1 MGNSCG
7 KQRGYG
13 FRYSHYAPGC
23 CGIDNVYGSI
33 DEIPRKQIDTT
44 ALKNAKVVFVVG
56 GPGSGK
62 GTQCDKIVEKY
73 GYTHLS
79 SGDLLRE
86 EVASQSRLGKE
97 LNKIMKA
104 GKLVPLE
111 IVLDLIKEAMLKHIS
126 ATKGF
131 LLDGYPREISQGVLF
146 EEEVCP
152 CQMVLYLEVPDDTMT
167 QRLLYRGKTS
177 GRVDDNEETV
187 KKRLATFH
195 KVTGSVLDHYEKQGK
210 LRRVVAEAS
219 PPVVFK
225 LVAKVFQEDL
235 LKSARI
241 LFVCGGPG
249 SGKGTQCDRIVQ
261 RYGFTHLSSGD
272 LLRDEVASKS
282 PRGNEL
288 NSMMQA
294 GKLVPMETVLT
305 LLKEAMIAK
314 ADVSNGF
321 LIDGYPREVDQG
333 IQFEKSICPA
343 KMVLYFDLSDAEMT
357 RRLLNRGKTSGRVD
371 DNEET
376 IAKRLQT
383 FHDATEPVTIYYDRK
398 GKLVTVN
405 AERSPDQIFKDV
417 ADRLDRLILE
427 SCKVLFVVGGPGC
440 GKGTQCERLAAK
452 YNLTHLSSGDLLR
465 AEVASGSPMGQ
476 ELDAMMKAG
485 QLVPMETVLRL
496 IKDAMVKAALKGS
509 QGFLIDGY
517 PREVPQGV
525 QFENVIKSC
534 DVVLYFNVTDE
545 TMTKRLLNRAKTSGR
560 VDDNEETIK
569 KRLITFH
576 ECTQPVCDYYFKKG
590 KLIEVKAEGTPDFIF
605 DKTCKILKERV
616 FVK

>member
-7 KQRGYG
+7 KQREEEFDDDCY
-13 FRYSHYAPGC
+13 PT
-23 CGIDNVYGSI
+23 IK
-33 DEIPRKQIDTT
+33 IPRKQIDTT
-44 ALKNAKVVFVVG
+44 ALKTAKVVFVVG

-111 IVLDLIKEAMLKHIS
+111 IVLDLIKEAMLKRMS
-126 ATKGF
+126 STKGF
-131 LLDGYPREISQGVLF
+131 LLDGYPRELSQGVLF

-195 KVTGSVLDHYEKQGK
+195 KVTGTVLDHYEKQGK

-225 LVAKVFQEDL
+225 MVAKVFQEDL

-241 LFVCGGPG
+241 IFVCGGPG
-249 SGKGTQCDRIVQ
+249 SGKGTQCDRIVE

-288 NSMMQA
+288 NSLMQA
-294 GKLVPMETVLT
+294 GKLVPMETVLS

-333 IQFEKSICPA
+333 IQFEKTICPA

-371 DNEET
+371 DNEAT
-376 IAKRLQT
+376 IAKRLET
-383 FHDATEPVTIYYDRK
+383 FHAATEPVTIYYDRK
-398 GKLVTVN
+398 QKLVSVN
-405 AERSPDQIFKDV
+405 AERSPDAIFKDV

-427 SCKVLFVVGGPGC
+427 RCKVLFIVGGPGC

-465 AEVASGSPMGQ
+465 AEVASGSPIGK
-476 ELDAMMKAG
+476 ELDAMMKSG
-485 QLVPMETVLRL
+485 KLVPMETVLKL
-496 IKDAMVKAALKGS
+496 IKDAMVAAALKGS

-525 QFENVIKSC
+525 QFENAIKPC

-545 TMTKRLLNRAKTSGR
+545 TMTKRLLHRAKTSGR

-569 KRLITFH
+569 KRLLTFH

-605 DKTCKILKERV
+605 DKTCKLLKEKV
-616 FVK
+616 FVS

>member
-7 KQRGYG
+7 KQR
-13 FRYSHYAPGC
+13 
-23 CGIDNVYGSI
+23 GSI
-33 DEIPRKQIDTT
+33 DEIPRKQIDTS
-44 ALKNAKVVFVVG
+44 ALKTAKVVFVVG

-62 GTQCDKIVEKY
+62 GTQCEKIVEKY

-111 IVLDLIKEAMLKHIS
+111 IVLDLIVEAMLKRIS
-126 ATKGF
+126 GTKGF
-131 LLDGYPREISQGVLF
+131 LLDGYPREISQGILF

-195 KVTGSVLDHYEKQGK
+195 KVMNSVLDHYDKQGK

-225 LVAKVFQEDL
+225 MVAKVFQEDL

-249 SGKGTQCDRIVQ
+249 SGKGTQCDRIVE

-333 IQFEKSICPA
+333 VQFEKTICPA
-343 KMVLYFDLSDAEMT
+343 KMVFYFALSDSEMT

-383 FHDATEPVTIYYDRK
+383 FHGATEPVTIYYDRK
-398 GKLVTVN
+398 GKLVSVN
-405 AERSPDQIFKDV
+405 AERSPDKIFKDV
-417 ADRLDRLILE
+417 AERVDKLILE
-427 SCKVLFVVGGPGC
+427 KCKVLFVVGGPGC
-440 GKGTQCERLAAK
+440 GKGTQCEKLAAK

-465 AEVASGSPMGQ
+465 AEVASGSPIGQ
-476 ELDAMMKAG
+476 DLDAMMKAG
-485 QLVPMETVLRL
+485 KLVPMETVLRL
-496 IKDAMVKAALKGS
+496 IKDAMVAAALKGS

-525 QFENVIKSC
+525 QFETGIKGC
-534 DVVLYFNVTDE
+534 EVVLYFNVTDE

-569 KRLITFH
+569 KRLLTFH

-616 FVK
+616 FVSLSV

>member
-7 KQRGYG
+7 KQREEEFDDDCY
-13 FRYSHYAPGC
+13 PT
-23 CGIDNVYGSI
+23 IK
-33 DEIPRKQIDTT
+33 IPRKQIDTT
-44 ALKNAKVVFVVG
+44 ALKTAKVVFVVG

-111 IVLDLIKEAMLKHIS
+111 IVLDLIKEAMLKRMS
-126 ATKGF
+126 STKGF
-131 LLDGYPREISQGVLF
+131 LLDGYPRELSQGVLF

-195 KVTGSVLDHYEKQGK
+195 KVTGTVLDHYEKQGK

-225 LVAKVFQEDL
+225 MVAKVFQEDL

-241 LFVCGGPG
+241 IFVCGGPG
-249 SGKGTQCDRIVQ
+249 SGKGTQCDRIVE

-288 NSMMQA
+288 NSLMQA

-333 IQFEKSICPA
+333 IQFEKTICPA

-371 DNEET
+371 DNEAT
-376 IAKRLQT
+376 IAKRLET
-383 FHDATEPVTIYYDRK
+383 FHAATEPVTIYYDRK
-398 GKLVTVN
+398 QKLVSVN
-405 AERSPDQIFKDV
+405 AERSPDAIFKDV

-427 SCKVLFVVGGPGC
+427 RCKVLFIVGGPGC

-465 AEVASGSPMGQ
+465 AEVASGSPIGK
-476 ELDAMMKAG
+476 ELDAMMKSG
-485 QLVPMETVLRL
+485 KLVPMETVLKL
-496 IKDAMVKAALKGS
+496 IKDAMVAAALKGS

-525 QFENVIKSC
+525 QFENAIKPC

-545 TMTKRLLNRAKTSGR
+545 TMTKRLLHRAKTSGR

-569 KRLITFH
+569 KRLLTFH

-605 DKTCKILKERV
+605 DKTCKLLKEKV
-616 FVK
+616 FVS

>member
-7 KQRGYG
+7 KQREEEPDDDCY
-13 FRYSHYAPGC
+13 PT
-23 CGIDNVYGSI
+23 IK
-33 DEIPRKQIDTT
+33 IPRKQIDTT

-111 IVLDLIKEAMLKHIS
+111 IVLDLIKEAMLKRIS
-126 ATKGF
+126 STKGF
-131 LLDGYPREISQGVLF
+131 LLDGYPREISQGILF

-195 KVTGSVLDHYEKQGK
+195 KVTGTVLDHYEKQGK

-225 LVAKVFQEDL
+225 MVAKVFQEDL

-241 LFVCGGPG
+241 IFVCGGPG
-249 SGKGTQCDRIVQ
+249 SGKGTQCDRIVE

-376 IAKRLQT
+376 IAKRLET
-383 FHDATEPVTIYYDRK
+383 FHAATEPVTIYYDRK
-398 GKLVTVN
+398 NKLVSVN
-405 AERSPDQIFKDV
+405 AERSPDKIFGDV
-417 ADRLDRLILE
+417 ADRLDKLILE
-427 SCKVLFVVGGPGC
+427 NCKVLFIVGGPGC

-476 ELDAMMKAG
+476 ELDAMMKSG
-485 QLVPMETVLRL
+485 KLVPMETVLKL
-496 IKDAMVKAALKGS
+496 IKDAMVAAALKGS

-569 KRLITFH
+569 KRLLTFH

-605 DKTCKILKERV
+605 DKTCKLLKEKV
-616 FVK
+616 FIK

>member
-1 MGNSCG
+1 M
-7 KQRGYG
+7 K
-13 FRYSHYAPGC
+13 
-23 CGIDNVYGSI
+23 
-33 DEIPRKQIDTT
+33 T
-44 ALKNAKVVFVVG
+44 AKVVFVVG

-111 IVLDLIKEAMLKHIS
+111 IVLDLIKEAMLKRLS
-126 ATKGF
+126 TTKGF

-195 KVTGSVLDHYEKQGK
+195 KVTNSVLDYYEKQGK

-225 LVAKVFQEDL
+225 MVAKVFQEDL

-241 LFVCGGPG
+241 IFVCGGPG

-314 ADVSNGF
+314 ADISNGF

-333 IQFEKSICPA
+333 IQFEKSIFPA
-343 KMVLYFDLSDAEMT
+343 KIVLYFDLSDAEMT

-383 FHDATEPVTIYYDRK
+383 FHGATEPVTIYYDRK
-398 GKLVTVN
+398 GKLVSVN

-417 ADRLDRLILE
+417 MDRVDKLILQ

-476 ELDAMMKAG
+476 ELDATMKSG
-485 QLVPMETVLRL
+485 KLVPMETVLRL
-496 IKDAMVKAALKGS
+496 IKDAIVKAALKGS

-525 QFENVIKSC
+525 QFETAIKSC
-534 DVVLYFNVTDE
+534 DVVLYFNVSDE

-569 KRLITFH
+569 KRLLTFH

-605 DKTCKILKERV
+605 DKTSKILKERV
-616 FVK
+616 FVS

>member
-7 KQRGYG
+7 KQRG
-13 FRYSHYAPGC
+13 H
-23 CGIDNVYGSI
+23 I

-44 ALKNAKVVFVVG
+44 PLKNAKVVFVVG

-97 LNKIMKA
+97 LNKIMKM
-104 GKLVPLE
+104 GKLVPVE
-111 IVLDLIKEAMLKHIS
+111 VVLDLVKEAMLRLHVN
-126 ATKGF
+126 TKGF
-131 LLDGYPREISQGVLF
+131 LIDGYPSEVKQGILF
-146 EEEVCP
+146 EHEVCP

-177 GRVDDNEETV
+177 GRVDDNEETI

-195 KVTGSVLDHYEKQGK
+195 KVTGAVLDHYEKEDK

-225 LVAKVFQEDL
+225 MVSKVFQEDL
-235 LKSARI
+235 LKTARI

-249 SGKGTQCDRIVQ
+249 SGKGTQCDRIVS

-288 NSMMQA
+288 NALMQA
-294 GKLVPMETVLT
+294 GKLVPLETVLM

-333 IQFEKSICPA
+333 IRFEKSICPS
-343 KMVLYFDLSDAEMT
+343 KMVLYFEVSDAEMT

-376 IAKRLQT
+376 IKKRLDT
-383 FHDATEPVTIYYDRK
+383 FHKSTEPVTTYYDRK
-398 GKLVTVN
+398 GKLNTIN

-417 ADRLDRLILE
+417 KDRLDRLMLE
-427 SCKVLFVVGGPGC
+427 DCKVIFVVGGPGC

-465 AEVASGSPMGQ
+465 AEVASGSPIGQ
-476 ELDAMMKAG
+476 QLDAIMKSG
-485 QLVPMETVLRL
+485 QLVPMETVLGL
-496 IKDAMVKAALKGS
+496 IREAMVAAALKGS
-509 QGFLIDGY
+509 RGFLIDGY

-525 QFENVIKSC
+525 QFETAISPC
-534 DVVLYFNVTDE
+534 DVTLYFNVSDE
-545 TMTKRLLNRAKTSGR
+545 TMTKRLLNRALTSGR
-560 VDDNEETIK
+560 VDDNEETIR
-569 KRLITFH
+569 KRLQTFH

-605 DKTCKILKERV
+605 EKTSKLLNERV
-616 FVK
+616 FASK

>member
-1 MGNSCG
+1 MGNACG
-7 KQRGYG
+7 KQREEETDDDCY
-13 FRYSHYAPGC
+13 PT
-23 CGIDNVYGSI
+23 IK
-33 DEIPRKQIDTT
+33 IPRKQIDTT
-44 ALKNAKVVFVVG
+44 ALKTAKVVFVVG

-111 IVLDLIKEAMLKHIS
+111 IVLDLIKEAMLKWIS
-126 ATKGF
+126 TTKGF
-131 LLDGYPREISQGVLF
+131 LLDGYPREISQALLF

-195 KVTGSVLDHYEKQGK
+195 KVTGSVLEHFEKQGK

-225 LVAKVFQEDL
+225 MVAKVFQEDL

-241 LFVCGGPG
+241 IFVCGGPG
-249 SGKGTQCDRIVQ
+249 SGKGTQCDRIVE

-333 IQFEKSICPA
+333 IQFEKTICAA

-376 IAKRLQT
+376 IAKRLET
-383 FHDATEPVTIYYDRK
+383 FHAATEPVTIYYDRK
-398 GKLVTVN
+398 GKLASVN

-427 SCKVLFVVGGPGC
+427 NCKVFFIVGGPGC

-465 AEVASGSPMGQ
+465 AEVASGSPMGV

-485 QLVPMETVLRL
+485 KLVPMETVLKL
-496 IKDAMVKAALKGS
+496 IKDAMVAAALKGS

-525 QFENVIKSC
+525 QFETLIKAC

-569 KRLITFH
+569 KRLLTFH

-605 DKTCKILKERV
+605 EKTCKLLKEKV
-616 FVK
+616 YVKK

>member
-7 KQRGYG
+7 KQREEETDDDCY
-13 FRYSHYAPGC
+13 PT
-23 CGIDNVYGSI
+23 IK
-33 DEIPRKQIDTT
+33 IPRKQIDTT
-44 ALKNAKVVFVVG
+44 ALKTAKVVFVVG

-111 IVLDLIKEAMLKHIS
+111 IVLDLIKEAMLKRIS
-126 ATKGF
+126 TTRGF

-187 KKRLATFH
+187 KKRLTTFH
-195 KVTGSVLDHYEKQGK
+195 KVTNSVLDYYEKQGK

-241 LFVCGGPG
+241 IFVCGGPG

-343 KMVLYFDLSDAEMT
+343 KMVLYFDLTDAEMT
-357 RRLLNRGKTSGRVD
+357 RRLLNRGRTSGRVD

-383 FHDATEPVTIYYDRK
+383 FHGATEPVTIYYDRK
-398 GKLVTVN
+398 GKLVSVN

-417 ADRLDRLILE
+417 ADRVDKLILE
-427 SCKVLFVVGGPGC
+427 KCKVLFVVGGPGC

-485 QLVPMETVLRL
+485 KLVPMETVLRL
-496 IKDAMVKAALKGS
+496 IKDAMVTAALKGS

-525 QFENVIKSC
+525 QFENLIKSC
-534 DVVLYFNVTDE
+534 DTVLYFNVTDE

-605 DKTCKILKERV
+605 DKTCKILKERI
-616 FVK
+616 FVS